1 MSKPIPPMEDEKLS
15 ALLRAARP
23 ERALPPGFNEAVWRR
38 LERDSRLGFSTGLP
52 GWLDRAAAMFLRPR
66 RAAAGAAAMVLLG
79 IAVGVV
85 QGDRLASDLA
95 RQQYL
100 AAVSPMTSR

>member
-1 MSKPIPPMEDEKLS
+1 MSKQIPPMEDEKLS

-38 LERDSRLGFSTGLP
+38 LERDSGTGFDTGDF
-52 GWLDRAAAMFLRPR
+52 LDRLAAIFLRPR
-66 RAAAGAAAMVLLG
+66 LAAAGAVAMVLVG

-95 RQQYL
+95 RQRYL

>member
-1 MSKPIPPMEDEKLS
+1 MEDEKLS

-38 LERDSRLGFSTGLP
+38 LERNSGTGFGA
-52 GWLDRAAAMFLRPR
+52 GMVDFLDFLAAMFLRPR
-66 RAAAGAAAMVLLG
+66 LAAAGGVAMVLVG

-85 QGDRLASDLA
+85 QGERLASDLA

>member
-1 MSKPIPPMEDEKLS
+1 MS

-38 LERDSRLGFSTGLP
+38 LERDSGTGFDTGLADF
-52 GWLDRAAAMFLRPR
+52 LDRLAALFLRPR
-66 RAAAGAAAMVLLG
+66 LAAAGAVAMVLVG